1 MIESARQE
9 GLEEG
14 LTKGREEERKKYER
28 ERKTLVR
35 SLYENGM
42 AIEIIAASVG
52 LSEPAIGRL
61 LDDE

>member
-42 AIEIIAASVG
+42 AIEIIGASVG